1 MTQSNDENAEKDY
14 VLRAAGSQQDGKKG
28 ENW

>member
-1 MTQSNDENAEKDY
+1 MTQSSDENAEKDY
-14 VLRAAGSQQDGKKG
+14 VLHAAGSQQDGKKG